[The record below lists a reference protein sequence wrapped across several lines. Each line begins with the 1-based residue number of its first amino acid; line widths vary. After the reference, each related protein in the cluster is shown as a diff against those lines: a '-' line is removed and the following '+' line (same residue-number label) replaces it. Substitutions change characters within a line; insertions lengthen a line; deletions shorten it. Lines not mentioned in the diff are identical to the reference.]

1 MLKILLTGFVL
12 VLFVGV
18 IRRWFFSGAWRLI
31 VPLVCGFVF
40 GVPLA
45 AKVTPAGAPEIV
57 KIVMPIFGS
66 LIIAGVVKTGLDE
79 ILRPPRK

>member
-31 VPLVCGFVF
+31 VPLVCGFLF

-45 AKVTPAGAPEIV
+45 AKFTPAGAPEIM
-57 KIVMPIFGS
+57 KIITPIFGS
-66 LIIAGVVKTGLDE
+66 LIIASAVKVGLDE
-79 ILRPPRK
+79 ILGPPGK